1 MSKNM
6 ELCSFTEDFGVPRW
20 REEYK
25 LIPLSV
31 NCKVKPEFL
40 QILHRNYVLLDME
53 MIQISRNH
61 ACVRKLYALS
71 KDGKTDI
78 EIEFEPCK
86 NFLELEDRY
95 KKSFFY
101 CKKNIHKLSY
111 YPLKKSLPCREA
123 KYVLKNFVLSL
134 DADIIFYKGGI
145 FERDIST
152 EIGIDSFDITQ
163 LGVKK
168 VNSHDPKK
176 EIQLHYKQ
184 IKRMHCLS

>member
-1 MSKNM
+1 MSRYM
-6 ELCSFTEDFGVPRW
+6 DIYGGVSRC
-20 REEYK
+20 REEWELTQPDK
-25 LIPLSV
+25 
-31 NCKVKPEFL
+31 NVKIEPNIL
-40 QILHRNYVLLDME
+40 QVLQRKYILLDME
-53 MIQISRNH
+53 MIQSSKNH

-86 NFLELEDRY
+86 KFIELEDKY
-95 KKSFFY
+95 KKSFLY

-111 YPLKKSLPCREA
+111 YPSKKCLPCIEA
-123 KYVLKNFVLSL
+123 KDILKNFVLSL

-152 EIGIDSFDITQ
+152 EIGIGSFDIAQ

-184 IKRMHCLS
+184 IIRMHCFS

>member
-1 MSKNM
+1 MSRYM
-6 ELCSFTEDFGVPRW
+6 ELWSFTEDFGIPRW
-20 REEYK
+20 RKDWE
-25 LIPLSV
+25 LIETDV
-31 NCKVKPEFL
+31 NIKIQQVIL
-40 QILHRNYVLLDME
+40 QRKYILLDME
-53 MIQISRNH
+53 MVQTSKNH

-71 KDGKTDI
+71 KDGERDL
-78 EIEFEPCK
+78 EMEFIPCVEFK
-86 NFLELEDRY
+86 QMEDKY

-184 IKRMHCLS
+184 IIRMHCFS